1 MPFLVVA
8 FMCLASAQEDVIKNA
23 LSANGISSP
32 SVSIAGSEVT
42 IAYNQSISA
51 FGTFD
56 AELAKVAGILKA
68 VSDNMPSATS
78 VIIEQHFDDGQIMV
92 IVGKPADGV
101 AFLSGQI
108 NAEAFLAKLDFK
120 PLTRGPPIM
129 EGICEP
135 SKGDTCQIAPEC
147 MCYPNEA
154 CQPGDQG
161 ANLKGCVAQQ
171 VPANAHLVGT
181 EYVCNDG
188 YEWNSKLTGCVPAA
202 APQGGVSS
210 GSAGDT
216 ATGGSQTPGTPNV
229 PGSTTATSISQE
241 GVMNIL
247 TILGMVVVPLVIL
260 LILILVVKRLTRK
273 G

>member
-1 MPFLVVA
+1 VA
-8 FMCLASAQEDVIKNA
+8 FMCLASAQEDAIKNA
-23 LSANGISSP
+23 LSANGISSS
-32 SVSIAGSEVT
+32 SVSIVGSEVT
-42 IAYNQSISA
+42 IVYNQSVSA

-56 AELAKVAGILKA
+56 AELAKVAGVLKV
-68 VSDNMPSATS
+68 VSDNMPSVVS

-92 IVGKPADGV
+92 VVGKPADGV
-101 AFLSGQI
+101 AFLGGQI
-108 NAEAFLAKLDFK
+108 TAEAFLAKLDFK

-181 EYVCNDG
+181 EYACNDG
-188 YEWNSKLTGCVPAA
+188 YEWNPELTGCVQAT
-202 APQGGVSS
+202 APQGGVQG
-210 GSAGDT
+210 GSASGT
-216 ATGGSQTPGTPNV
+216 AAGSQTGGTPSA
-229 PGSTTATSISQE
+229 PGSATATSISQE

-247 TILGMVVVPLVIL
+247 TIIGLVVVPLIIL
-260 LILILVVKRLTRK
+260 LIIIIVVKRLTRK